1 LGSGERERWQ
11 LVHRNR
17 PLDSVTTMNNQY
29 RRAGKSTREMAD
41 RRYKTRVWFVL
52 LTIGMVLLLLF
63 LVFQSRALGIG
74 GLGVLGLIIL
84 VRLITDYTD
93 SRVTRM
99 MKEERR
105 AIRGAKAEE
114 RIGSI
119 LESLGEDYLIVDD
132 VESPFGN
139 IDHVVISKQSGVFLI
154 ETKSHGGKVSITN
167 GRVLVNGHEP
177 EKDFIAQTLRN
188 TYWLRDKLR
197 QEVGVAAW
205 ITPIL
210 AFTNAFVEPTPPVKG
225 IVIVNKKYLVNALQK
240 PGRKGQSATIW
251 ASREK
256 VRETLCHP
264 N

>member
-1 LGSGERERWQ
+1 
-11 LVHRNR
+11 
-17 PLDSVTTMNNQY
+17 MNGRH

-41 RRYKTRVWFVL
+41 RRYRTRVWFAL
-52 LTIGMVLLLLF
+52 LMAGVALALLF
-63 LVFQSRALGIG
+63 IVSHSNALGIG

-84 VRLITDYTD
+84 VRLMMDYAD
-93 SRVTRM
+93 ARAIRM

-114 RIGSI
+114 RVGSI

-132 VESPFGN
+132 VVSPFGN
-139 IDHVVISKQSGVFLI
+139 IDHVVISKQNGVFLI
-154 ETKSHGGKVSITN
+154 ETKSHGGKVSVTN

-177 EKDFIAQTLRN
+177 EKDFIAQMLRN

-197 QEVGVAAW
+197 QEVRVTAW

-210 AFTNAFVEPTPPVKG
+210 AFTNAFVEPIPPVKG
-225 IVIVNKKYLVNALQK
+225 VVIVNKKYLVNALQK
-240 PGRKGQSATIW
+240 PSGKGQSATIW
-251 ASREK
+251 ASRDK